1 MSGTRVFRTVQ
12 HIVAITCAHIINF
25 NPIDTSPHNT
35 ATHVL
40 THVHIV
46 KTFICTL
53 YKLRDSL
60 IGLHC
65 CRSELH
71 RLASDLRELYGTD
84 NVISVRNMG
93 NRMHFDHAAC
103 VIRAG
108 EIGIFDLIKTSEKL
122 KG

>member
-1 MSGTRVFRTVQ
+1 MSGTRVFRTAQ
-12 HIVAITCAHIINF
+12 RIVAITCAHIINF
-25 NPIDTSPHNT
+25 NPIDTPDTSLHNT

-46 KTFICTL
+46 KTFMCTL

-71 RLASDLRELYGTD
+71 RLASDLRELW
-84 NVISVRNMG
+84 
-93 NRMHFDHAAC
+93 H
-103 VIRAG
+103 
-108 EIGIFDLIKTSEKL
+108 
-122 KG
+122 